1 MAEFWICLG
10 MLLWNGSEYSSIPS
24 IPGFWV
30 CKCCTRFWI
39 WLNMADWCPM
49 EGFWVCLINV
59 WRGFQWASGSKC
71 ARAQNT
77 ARIWIKE
84 GYTECWICL
93 NKSEYTLIISQY
105 AWICLNNGLYD
116 WITSVNLNKQSFA
129 YARILNVSDA
139 GHCIKSPYI
148 LLSSYWDRRI
158 KNEHFPKGIM
168 RESTCAT
175 RHFQGK
181 GGRGFV
187 ELGRFDNYVVKNTR
201 KRGPARKHFRV
212 FSSRCS

>member
-1 MAEFWICLG
+1 MR
-10 MLLWNGSEYSSIPS
+10 EY
-24 IPGFWV
+24 V
-30 CKCCTRFWI
+30 
-39 WLNMADWCPM
+39 
-49 EGFWVCLINV
+49 LITV
-59 WRGFQWASGSKC
+59 YM
-71 ARAQNT
+71 
-77 ARIWIKE
+77 I
-84 GYTECWICL
+84 
-93 NKSEYTLIISQY
+93 EY
-105 AWICLNNGLYD
+105 
-116 WITSVNLNKQSFA
+116 TSVNLNKQSFA

-212 FSSRCS
+212 FLLDALKTTFWMEGLTQRWTQWRSFIPKPGHFFDFQKEQGGDLPSSPLGARL